1 VALHFTCGT
10 SGTVYYSKFD
20 GVWDGGAGQVASQCG
35 GFDTSNGVDA
45 GDLFGFSMN
54 LVTGNLTVPGSCTVI
69 DIAVFGGNQ
78 CAVSTGVN
86 VTGPRVH
93 NVGCPSD

>member
-1 VALHFTCGT
+1 M
-10 SGTVYYSKFD
+10 
-20 GVWDGGAGQVASQCG
+20 
-35 GFDTSNGVDA
+35 
-45 GDLFGFSMN
+45 FGFSMN

-69 DIAVFGGNQ
+69 DIAVKGGEL

-86 VTGPRVH
+86 VTGPIVH